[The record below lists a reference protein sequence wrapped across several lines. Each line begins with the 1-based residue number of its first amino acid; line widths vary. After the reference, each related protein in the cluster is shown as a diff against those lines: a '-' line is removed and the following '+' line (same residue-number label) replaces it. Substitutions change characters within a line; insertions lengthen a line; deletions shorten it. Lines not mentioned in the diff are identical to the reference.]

1 MVNKKIITASPYVGN
16 IMIDDDLYT
25 FVYSCINDIVAPD
38 AYVIDVALSEGKYK
52 VMECNTVNSSNF
64 YNCDFKKI
72 VLAMDQLMKKYE

>member
-1 MVNKKIITASPYVGN
+1 MR
-16 IMIDDDLYT
+16 
-25 FVYSCINDIVAPD
+25 NDNGREYFSD
-38 AYVIDVALSEGKYK
+38 GRLKSEGKYK